1 MKTFAYVGMDSRGRS
16 QTGRMHALDEVSLE
30 ETLRSSGVWLVE
42 AKAEKEHNV
51 AEERSNAG
59 RYGAV
64 NRRDL
69 ASFCTLMGFLT
80 KVGVPLVSALE
91 IAGQDCDKAAFAA
104 VLKEVKRSIESGLT
118 LADAM
123 QRFPRYFEH
132 GMTSLIRAGERS
144 GSLPESFAELKRY
157 LEWQEQIASD
167 VKQATIYPAIV
178 MITTAIFVLVL
189 FTFVVPKFVGLLKV
203 AKVALP
209 LPTKIVFGASDFAK
223 ATWWMWIIILV
234 VGPIAIQLGRKFS
247 KPFALFWD
255 RVWMHEPLLGGMTHM
270 LWMARFAQ
278 NLAVLYRN
286 GVPLVSG
293 LKLCEG
299 LVGSPLMGQ
308 TVVDVARRIEEGE
321 TFSDALRHHKIF
333 PNLLLRMSVIGEKTG
348 QLDQALENVSGYYNL
363 IVPQR
368 IKRLFG
374 LMEPALI
381 LFLVTVVGF
390 VALAVFMPILSL
402 MQGLK

>member
-1 MKTFAYVGMDSRGRS
+1 
-16 QTGRMHALDEVSLE
+16 
-30 ETLRSSGVWLVE
+30 
-42 AKAEKEHNV
+42 
-51 AEERSNAG
+51 
-59 RYGAV
+59 
-64 NRRDL
+64 
-69 ASFCTLMGFLT
+69 
-80 KVGVPLVSALE
+80 
-91 IAGQDCDKAAFAA
+91 
-104 VLKEVKRSIESGLT
+104 
-118 LADAM
+118 
-123 QRFPRYFEH
+123 
-132 GMTSLIRAGERS
+132 MTSLIRAGERS

-223 ATWWMWIIILV
+223 ATWWMWMIILV

-255 RVWMHEPLLGGMTHM
+255 RVWMRVPLLGGMTHM
-270 LWMARFAQ
+270 LWVARFAQ

>member
-1 MKTFAYVGMDSRGRS
+1 
-16 QTGRMHALDEVSLE
+16 MHV
-30 ETLRSSGVWLVE
+30 
-42 AKAEKEHNV
+42 
-51 AEERSNAG
+51 
-59 RYGAV
+59 
-64 NRRDL
+64 
-69 ASFCTLMGFLT
+69 
-80 KVGVPLVSALE
+80 
-91 IAGQDCDKAAFAA
+91 
-104 VLKEVKRSIESGLT
+104 
-118 LADAM
+118 
-123 QRFPRYFEH
+123 
-132 GMTSLIRAGERS
+132 
-144 GSLPESFAELKRY
+144 
-157 LEWQEQIASD
+157 
-167 VKQATIYPAIV
+167 
-178 MITTAIFVLVL
+178 
-189 FTFVVPKFVGLLKV
+189 
-203 AKVALP
+203 
-209 LPTKIVFGASDFAK
+209 
-223 ATWWMWIIILV
+223 
-234 VGPIAIQLGRKFS
+234 
-247 KPFALFWD
+247 
-255 RVWMHEPLLGGMTHM
+255 PLLGGMTHM
-270 LWMARFAQ
+270 LWVARFAQ